1 MISCVFSLL
10 LSRMGRQEKTNTQYN
25 RLLQDFA
32 LDPEEMRMRH
42 AAHHMVRFMT
52 SGMALITCREP
63 LLVNIANN
71 IKTAFINTL
80 RVGEHS
86 TTTT

>member
-1 MISCVFSLL
+1 MVSSVFSLL
-10 LSRMGRQEKTNTQYN
+10 TRMGRKEETRNIW
-25 RLLQDFA
+25 LQDFA

>member
-1 MISCVFSLL
+1 
-10 LSRMGRQEKTNTQYN
+10 
-25 RLLQDFA
+25 
-32 LDPEEMRMRH
+32 MRH